1 MNKSAVAFV
10 GGVYAGFLLTALLMF
25 IFVVDP
31 IKKEAIKLGYAEM
44 KLKTPY
50 DTEAVFAWKEPK

>member
-1 MNKSAVAFV
+1 MNKSAIAFV

-25 IFVVDP
+25 IFIIDP

-50 DTEAVFAWKEPK
+50 DTESVFTWKEAK